1 MKLGENN
8 NFNDG
13 FDIKYEEQSKMDK
26 TKIMSNAISIAI
38 AIVMSVVVLYALYVV
53 IKPNIASSVSSD
65 VFTQEQIDR
74 LEEAAKIIE
83 KDYLYDYDKEKM
95 IDGAIEGMVNSLE
108 NVYTYYETEEEYQ
121 ESLNSGSEANYVGI
135 GVHLTFDTETQ
146 GIKVLGVMPDS
157 PAEAAGM
164 KSGDI
169 ILKVYDMYVNLD
181 TYMDAVDAIK
191 GEKDTTVK
199 LSVYRGE
206 EIIEMEIARAEITE
220 NNVSTDIIDDIGYIK
235 VFSFDIGIYD
245 QFRAEYDKLRAQNVK
260 GIVIDLRNNPGG
272 YVYDTLKMLD
282 IFLPKAEVLK
292 LVNKA
297 GEEEVFKTNNLE
309 EINIP
314 LAVLVNQN
322 SASAS
327 EIFAS
332 AVKDS
337 GKGIVV
343 GTQTFGKGVVQYVRQ
358 IKGHGAISIVS
369 SQYFTS
375 SGVVIQDNGIEPNIV
390 VELPEELKNNSYI
403 DRDKDLQL
411 QEALKYIKE
420 QM

>member
-1 MKLGENN
+1 MEDNN
-8 NFNDG
+8 NFNNG
-13 FDIKYEEQSKMDK
+13 FNEYEDKNKMDK

-53 IKPNIASSVSSD
+53 IKPNMSSNVSSD

-83 KDYLYDYDKEKM
+83 KDYLYDYDKDVM

-108 NVYTYYETEEEYQ
+108 NVYTYYENEEEYQ
-121 ESLNSGSEANYVGI
+121 ESMNSGADANYVGI

-146 GIKVLGVMPDS
+146 GIKVLGVMPGS
-157 PAEAAGM
+157 PAEVAGM

-169 ILKVYDMYVNLD
+169 ILKVDDTYVNID
-181 TYMDAVDAIK
+181 TYMDSVDAIK

-206 EIIEMEIARAEITE
+206 EVIEMEIKRAEITE

-245 QFRAEYDKLRAQNVK
+245 QFRAEYDKLRSQNVK
-260 GIVIDLRNNPGG
+260 GIIIDLRNNPGG
-272 YVYDTLKMLD
+272 YVYDTLRMLD

-297 GEEEVFKTNNLE
+297 GEEDVFKTDDRE
-309 EINIP
+309 KIDIP
-314 LAVLVNQN
+314 MAVLVNQN

-337 GKGIVV
+337 GKGIVI
-343 GTQTFGKGVVQYVRQ
+343 GTQTFGKGVVQYVRP

-390 VELPEELKNNSYI
+390 VELSDELKNDSYI
-403 DRDKDLQL
+403 ARDKDLQL

-420 QM
+420 QL

>member
-309 EINIP
+309 EIDIP

>member
-1 MKLGENN
+1 MEDNN
-8 NFNDG
+8 NFNNG
-13 FDIKYEEQSKMDK
+13 FIEYEDRTKMDK

-53 IKPNIASSVSSD
+53 IKPNMSSNVSSD

-83 KDYLYDYDKEKM
+83 KDYLYDYDKDVM

-108 NVYTYYETEEEYQ
+108 NVYTYYENEEEYQ
-121 ESLNSGSEANYVGI
+121 ESMNSGADANYVGI

-146 GIKVLGVMPDS
+146 GIKVLGVMPGS
-157 PAEAAGM
+157 PAEGAGM

-169 ILKVYDMYVNLD
+169 ILKVDDTYVNID
-181 TYMDAVDAIK
+181 TYMDSVDAIK

-206 EIIEMEIARAEITE
+206 EVIEMEIKRAEITE

-245 QFRAEYDKLRAQNVK
+245 QFRAEYDKLRSQNVK
-260 GIVIDLRNNPGG
+260 GIIIDLRNNPGG
-272 YVYDTLKMLD
+272 YVYDTLRMLD

-297 GEEEVFKTNNLE
+297 GEEDVFKTDDRE
-309 EINIP
+309 KIDIP
-314 LAVLVNQN
+314 MAVLVNQN

-337 GKGIVV
+337 GKGIVI
-343 GTQTFGKGVVQYVRQ
+343 GTQTFGKGVVQYVRP

-390 VELPEELKNNSYI
+390 VELSDELKNDSYI
-403 DRDKDLQL
+403 ARDKDLQL
-411 QEALKYIKE
+411 QDALKYIKE
-420 QM
+420 QL

>member
-1 MKLGENN
+1 MEDNN
-8 NFNDG
+8 NFNNG
-13 FDIKYEEQSKMDK
+13 FNEYEDKTKMDK

-53 IKPNIASSVSSD
+53 IKPNMSSNVSSD

-83 KDYLYDYDKEKM
+83 KDYLYDYDKDVM

-108 NVYTYYETEEEYQ
+108 NVYTYYENEEEYQ
-121 ESLNSGSEANYVGI
+121 ESMNSGADANYVGI

-146 GIKVLGVMPDS
+146 GIKVLGVMPGS
-157 PAEAAGM
+157 PAEVAGM

-169 ILKVYDMYVNLD
+169 ILKVDDTYVNID
-181 TYMDAVDAIK
+181 TYMDSVDAIK

-206 EIIEMEIARAEITE
+206 EVIEMEIKRAEITE

-245 QFRAEYDKLRAQNVK
+245 QFRAEYDKLRSQNVK
-260 GIVIDLRNNPGG
+260 GIIIDLRNNPGG
-272 YVYDTLKMLD
+272 YVYDTLRMLD

-297 GEEEVFKTNNLE
+297 GEEDVFKTDDRE
-309 EINIP
+309 KIDIP
-314 LAVLVNQN
+314 MAVLVNQN

-337 GKGIVV
+337 GKGIVI
-343 GTQTFGKGVVQYVRQ
+343 GTQTFGKGVVQYVRP

-390 VELPEELKNNSYI
+390 VELSDELKNDSYI
-403 DRDKDLQL
+403 ARDKDLQL

-420 QM
+420 QL

>member
-1 MKLGENN
+1 MEENN
-8 NFNDG
+8 NFNNEFNND
-13 FDIKYEEQSKMDK
+13 FEEKNRIDK
-26 TKIMSNAISIAI
+26 TKVMSNAISIAI

-53 IKPNIASSVSSD
+53 IKPNMTNTITSN

-83 KDYLYDYDKEKM
+83 NDYLYDYDKDKM

-108 NVYTYYETEEEYQ
+108 NVYTYYENEEEYQ
-121 ESLNSGSEANYVGI
+121 ESLNSGADANYVGI
-135 GVHLTFDTETQ
+135 GVHLTFDSETQ
-146 GIKVLGVMPDS
+146 GIKVLGVMPGS
-157 PAEAAGM
+157 PAEEAGM

-169 ILKVYDMYVNLD
+169 ILKVDDMYVNID

-199 LSVYRGE
+199 LSIYRGE
-206 EIIEMEIARAEITE
+206 ELLEKEIKRTEITE

-272 YVYDTLKMLD
+272 YVYDTLRMLN
-282 IFLPKAEVLK
+282 ILLPKAEVLK

-297 GEEEVFKTNNLE
+297 GEEDVFKTDDKE
-309 EINIP
+309 EIDIP
-314 LAVLVNQN
+314 LVVLVNQN

-343 GTQTFGKGVVQYVRQ
+343 GTQTFGKGVVQYVRP

-369 SQYFTS
+369 AQYFTS

-390 VELPEELKNNSYI
+390 VELPEELKNDSYI

-420 QM
+420 

>member
-1 MKLGENN
+1 MEDNN
-8 NFNDG
+8 NFNNG
-13 FDIKYEEQSKMDK
+13 FNEYEDKNKMDK

-53 IKPNIASSVSSD
+53 IKPSMSSSITSD

-83 KDYLYDYDKEKM
+83 KDYLYDYDKDVM

-108 NVYTYYETEEEYQ
+108 NVYTYYENEEEYQ
-121 ESLNSGSEANYVGI
+121 ESMNSGADANYVGI

-146 GIKVLGVMPDS
+146 GIKVLGVMPGS
-157 PAEAAGM
+157 PAEGAGM

-169 ILKVYDMYVNLD
+169 ILKVDDTYVNID
-181 TYMDAVDAIK
+181 TYMDSVDAIK

-199 LSVYRGE
+199 LSIYRGE
-206 EIIEMEIARAEITE
+206 EVIEMEIKRAEITE

-245 QFRAEYDKLRAQNVK
+245 QFRAEYDKLRSQNVK
-260 GIVIDLRNNPGG
+260 GIIIDLRNNPGG
-272 YVYDTLKMLD
+272 YVYDTLRMLD

-297 GEEEVFKTNNLE
+297 GEEDVFKTDDRE
-309 EINIP
+309 KIDIP
-314 LAVLVNQN
+314 MAVLVNQN

-337 GKGIVV
+337 GKGIVI
-343 GTQTFGKGVVQYVRQ
+343 GTQTFGKGVVQYVRP

-390 VELPEELKNNSYI
+390 VELSDELKNDSYI
-403 DRDKDLQL
+403 ARDKDLQL

-420 QM
+420 QL

>member
-1 MKLGENN
+1 MEENN
-8 NFNDG
+8 NFNNG
-13 FDIKYEEQSKMDK
+13 FNEYEDRTKMDK

-53 IKPNIASSVSSD
+53 IKPNMSSNVSSD

-83 KDYLYDYDKEKM
+83 KDYLYDYDKDVM

-108 NVYTYYETEEEYQ
+108 NVYTYYENEEEYQ
-121 ESLNSGSEANYVGI
+121 ESMNSGADANYVGI

-146 GIKVLGVMPDS
+146 GIKVLGVMPGS
-157 PAEAAGM
+157 PAEGSGM

-169 ILKVYDMYVNLD
+169 ILKVDDTYVNID
-181 TYMDAVDAIK
+181 TYMDSVDAIK

-206 EIIEMEIARAEITE
+206 EVIEMEIKRAEITE

-245 QFRAEYDKLRAQNVK
+245 QFRAEYDKLRSQNVK
-260 GIVIDLRNNPGG
+260 GIIIDLRNNPGG
-272 YVYDTLKMLD
+272 YVYDTLRMLD

-297 GEEEVFKTNNLE
+297 GEEDVFKTDDRE
-309 EINIP
+309 KIDIP
-314 LAVLVNQN
+314 MAVLVNQN

-337 GKGIVV
+337 GKGIVI
-343 GTQTFGKGVVQYVRQ
+343 GTQTFGKGVVQYVRP

-390 VELPEELKNNSYI
+390 VELSDELKNDSYI
-403 DRDKDLQL
+403 ARDKDLQL

-420 QM
+420 QL

>member
-1 MKLGENN
+1 MEENN
-8 NFNDG
+8 NFNND
-13 FDIKYEEQSKMDK
+13 YEEKNKMDK

-53 IKPNIASSVSSD
+53 IKPNLSTSVSSD
-65 VFTQEQIDR
+65 VFTQDQIDR

-83 KDYLYDYDKEKM
+83 NDYLYDYDKEKM

-121 ESLNSGSEANYVGI
+121 DSLNSGSEANYVGI

-146 GIKVLGVMPDS
+146 GIKVLGIMPGS
-157 PAEAAGM
+157 PAEDAGM

-169 ILKVYDMYVNLD
+169 ILKVDDMYVNID

-206 EIIEMEIARAEITE
+206 ELLEMEISRAEITE
-220 NNVSTDIIDDIGYIK
+220 NNVSSDIIDNIGYIK

-245 QFRAEYDKLRAQNVK
+245 QFRAEYDKLRSQNVE
-260 GIVIDLRNNPGG
+260 GIIIDLRNNPGG
-272 YVYDTLKMLD
+272 YVYDTLRMLD

-292 LVNKA
+292 LVDKA
-297 GEEEVFKTNNLE
+297 GEEKVFKTDNKE
-309 EINIP
+309 EIDIP
-314 LAVLVNQN
+314 MAVLVNQN

-332 AVKDS
+332 AIKDS

-343 GTQTFGKGVVQYVRQ
+343 GTQTFGKGVVQYVRP

-390 VELPEELKNNSYI
+390 VELSDELKNDSYI
-403 DRDKDLQL
+403 DREKDLQL
-411 QEALKYIKE
+411 QEALKYVKE
-420 QM
+420 QL